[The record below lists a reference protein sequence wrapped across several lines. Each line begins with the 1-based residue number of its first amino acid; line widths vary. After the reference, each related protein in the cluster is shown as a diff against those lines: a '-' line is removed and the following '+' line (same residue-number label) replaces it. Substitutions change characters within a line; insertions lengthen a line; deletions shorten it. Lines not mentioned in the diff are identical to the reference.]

1 MNKNAYFYQPLLD
14 RYLTVSDIASD
25 WFARRC
31 EYVMSGK
38 QGKAKFVD
46 EHILPDLRIKRG
58 SPTKIN

>member
-46 EHILPDLRIKRG
+46 EHPPGFKNKERKPYKD
-58 SPTKIN
+58 